1 MQDYSCRCGLEIPD
15 VCQGRT
21 KLMLQVN
28 RGAGPTWVCQACY
41 RWLIAEARASERR
54 GADIAQRRAEVA
66 HRRAP
71 KSHALERALST
82 PKLL

>member
-21 KLMLQVN
+21 RTMLSVI
-28 RGAGPTWVCQACY
+28 RGAGPVWVCQACY

-54 GADIAQRRAEVA
+54 GAEIAERRAEA
-66 HRRAP
+66 ARRRAP
-71 KSHALERALST
+71 KSHALERVLSA